1 MLKLRNKLVTV
12 LAVMASLLILS
23 GTILMY
29 SQSAMASNAVLVPET
44 QITTTNFTIGDEMD
58 VPNASIEVG
67 GESYAASNVYV
78 RMPDGSNQNVTDGK
92 FVFTSIGKH
101 SLVYVAVVNGKQVFV
116 ETNIVVND
124 KNFNASQFTTVTK
137 ANADGTVSGKE
148 VGELTV
154 VDGGQKGIH
163 ARIPYTD
170 KFVWN
175 TPVDLAELGRDSSFL
190 SFLPYQY
197 SANKMV
203 DGTIPN
209 QASEIYVRI
218 TDAYNPDLYV
228 TVRME
233 YFLQN
238 GTKANQMPSY
248 SAGGNG
254 AQMRALSENLGRDSR
269 EGKIMDVGGT
279 RYFVTYPERGGYPF
293 MGDVGSSLID
303 LFYDVE
309 TNQVLVG
316 QEVAGSGYSVN
327 MITDV
332 DASVVYG
339 EQVFAGFTTG
349 EVYLSI
355 YTDDI
360 RQDGYVDV
368 EIASI
373 GGQSGTELFDANAID
388 DRKPTL
394 KVDVS
399 REQIDN
405 GLYVSKGQ
413 EVVIPSYDVKE
424 VNFKGERFSI
434 EVLYNDKNN
443 VSIVDGKFVASN
455 LGKYTITYTAIDD
468 FGNKAE
474 VVLVVNCVDRTSNNG
489 KLIAIDLDQYSGEK
503 KAGTTIVL
511 PEVSITSPNAYVNK
525 EVYALFGENNEK
537 IAIDFESRELKL
549 NNVGTYT
556 IVYEYSDIFESGKSS
571 YQLTSVASDVIE
583 VEDAILPKYFIKG
596 AKYSLDDVFAKT
608 YTTTNP
614 QLTEVTYKV
623 SYDGGAFQNVDFA
636 NVSINA
642 NETVQFSFS
651 HQGLAEPI
659 LSPVIKVVDVGFTGT
674 NQLRKADYFQGDF
687 DAVPYNISGNSHQ
700 YVFVPN
706 KLVDGQASMDF
717 VTPLSLDNLSVSFK
731 IPAEYKN
738 LKAVEFEI
746 TDYYNKANVVT
757 VSYSNSGAGTNY
769 DIINGTK
776 LGTTRAFVANNLGFT
791 YEPLKAQFT
800 DNDLGLALPWTN
812 TFTSMKVLLK
822 ITVKGVSGQAGIN
835 ISALCGQNI
844 NNGKTDDGKPTATY
858 QDTFAGTQKVGT
870 VVTVSAAV
878 GNDVF
883 SPAYY
888 YGKRITVTV
897 HKIKNSKREVVNS
910 IDGTALSQVDAT
922 IGYEFIVDDIADY
935 QVTYQYKDQSPGK
948 TNNNTGTMSY
958 KVTTLDQVKPVIK
971 IDGGFNEFDVIEGK
985 LGQVH
990 TAKGYTVSDNLDA
1003 EKDIRVGVHVID
1015 PYFTMYDLTPS
1026 SPKPFEIEDMKFE
1039 LLYKGEYIVYYY
1051 AEDTS
1056 GNVSTASYR
1065 IFVK

>member
-23 GTILMY
+23 GAILMY

-44 QITTTNFTIGDEMD
+44 EITTTNFTIGDEMN

-67 GESYAASNVYV
+67 GESYAASDVYV
-78 RMPDGSNQNVTDGK
+78 RMPDGSNQAVSEGK
-92 FVFTSIGKH
+92 FVFTAIGKH

-116 ETNIVVND
+116 EKTITVND
-124 KNFNASQFTTVTK
+124 KNFKAMLTTVENK
-137 ANADGTVSGKE
+137 DQ
-148 VGELTV
+148 LTV
-154 VDGGQKGIH
+154 IDDEQAGLH
-163 ARIPYTD
+163 ARIPFTD
-170 KFVWN
+170 SFVWN
-175 TPVDLAELGRDSSFL
+175 TPVDLAELGRDGSFL

-197 SANKMV
+197 SANKKV
-203 DGTIPN
+203 NGTIPN

-218 TDAYNPDLYV
+218 TDAYNPNLYV

-254 AQMRALSENLGRDSR
+254 AQMRALSANLGRDSR

-279 RYFVTYPERGGYPF
+279 RYFVTYPERGGYPY
-293 MGDVGSSLID
+293 MGDVDSGLID
-303 LFYDVE
+303 LFYDVN
-309 TNQVLVG
+309 TNQILVG
-316 QEVAGSGYSVN
+316 QTLAGAYSVC
-327 MITDV
+327 MISDV

-349 EVYLSI
+349 EVYVSI
-355 YTDDI
+355 FTDDV
-360 RQDGYVDV
+360 RGDGYVDV

-373 GGQSGTELFDANAID
+373 GGQSGTELFEANAID
-388 DRKPTL
+388 DRNPTL
-394 KVDVS
+394 KVDVT

-413 EVVIPSYDVKE
+413 EVIIPAYDVKE

-434 EVLYNDKNN
+434 EVLYNDKTN

-474 VVLVVNCVDRTSNNG
+474 QVLVVNCVDKSANNG

-511 PEVSITSPNAYVNK
+511 PEVSITSPNAYVTK
-525 EVYALFGENNEK
+525 EVYALFGENSEK

-571 YQLTSVASDVIE
+571 YQLISEASDVIE

-623 SYDGGAFQNVDFA
+623 SYDGGAFQSVDFA
-636 NVSINA
+636 NVTISA
-642 NETVQFSFS
+642 SETVQFSFS
-651 HQGLAEPI
+651 HPGLAEPM
-659 LSPVIKVVDVGFTGT
+659 LSPIVKVVDVGFTGSE
-674 NQLRKADYFQGDF
+674 QLRKADYFHGDF
-687 DAVPYNISGNSHQ
+687 DAVAYNISGNSHQ

-717 VTPLSLDNLSVSFK
+717 VTPLSLDNLSVVFK

-769 DIINGTK
+769 DIVNGTK
-776 LGTTRAFVANNLGFT
+776 LGTTRAFVANSLGFT

-822 ITVKGVSGQAGIN
+822 ITVKGVTGTAGIN
-835 ISALCGQNI
+835 ISSLCGQNI
-844 NNGKTDDGKPTATY
+844 NNGNTDDGKPTATY

-870 VVTVSAAV
+870 LVTVSSAV

-910 IDGTALSQVDAT
+910 TEGVALNQVDAT
-922 IGYEFIVDDIADY
+922 IGYQFIVDDIADY
-935 QVTYQYKDQSPGK
+935 QVTYQYKDQS
-948 TNNNTGTMSY
+948 NNTVTMSY

-1039 LLYKGEYIVYYY
+1039 LNYKGEYIVYYY

-1056 GNVSTASYR
+1056 GNVATASYR